1 VALLNPPELR
11 PSVQLLIVNDL
22 ANRRG
27 QREKEERLVS
37 ALAPRGLGGAEPD
50 RDVRRNLT
58 AAIAIGVVNRDGED
72 IQLSPPMHAA
82 AKRGR
87 SEMIST
93 LRQQVLDPIRN
104 SGDWG
109 SQAGARDLTNALSWF
124 LSMAAGEGPIEME
137 GGGPRSAKELQE
149 RDFGPRQP
157 DMGDD
162 DTGGWP
168 IGNLTRW
175 QAFRRWACSLGFA
188 WVTPKGSLVADPT
201 AAIRDELRSVFV
213 AGRRELSA
221 AEFISQM
228 AELLPVLDRGTYR
241 EFVEANWQRPAD
253 ESNRLGE
260 PLSDALERLRA
271 AGRLEFDD
279 RADAPRI
286 ARFDGSTFSHV
297 RLGRS

>member
-1 VALLNPPELR
+1 MALLNPPELR

-22 ANRRG
+22 ASRRG
-27 QREKEERLVS
+27 QHEKEERLVS
-37 ALAPRGLGGAEPD
+37 VLAPRGLGGAEPD

-58 AAIAIGVVNRDGED
+58 AAIAIGVVNRVGDD
-72 IQLSPPMHAA
+72 IHLAPPMLAA

-87 SEMIST
+87 SEVLAA
-93 LRQQVLDPIRN
+93 LRQQVLDPVRN

-109 SQAGARDLTNALSWF
+109 SQTGARDLTNALSWF
-124 LSMAAGEGPIEME
+124 LSMTAGEGPVDME
-137 GGGPRSAKELQE
+137 GGGPRSANELQG

-157 DMGDD
+157 DVADD

-188 WVTPKGSLVADPT
+188 WVTPKGTLVADPT
-201 AAIRDELRSVFV
+201 AAIRDALRAVFV

-221 AEFISQM
+221 SEFIARL

-260 PLSDALERLRA
+260 PLSDALERLRS

-279 RADAPRI
+279 RADAPRM

-297 RLGRS
+297 RQGRS